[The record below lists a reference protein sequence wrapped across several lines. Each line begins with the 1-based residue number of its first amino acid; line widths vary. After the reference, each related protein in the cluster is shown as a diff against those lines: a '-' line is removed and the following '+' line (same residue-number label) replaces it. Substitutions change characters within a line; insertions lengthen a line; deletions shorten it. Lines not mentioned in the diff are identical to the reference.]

1 MSWKNVAR
9 NEHRVRKK
17 SGRARKNAM
26 NGMTPQGEAVWCNRE
41 VPNAYGYVQLNK

>member
-17 SGRARKNAM
+17 SGRARKNAL
-26 NGMTPQGEAVWCNRE
+26 NGMTEQISTVRE
-41 VPNAYGYVQLNK
+41 GSGLLAEMLI